1 MYQFDSNYA
10 DTVKSG
16 VIQGLVNRAKMVC
29 CDHKAYREE
38 IERITTVF
46 VNNGYPKKF
55 VDKAV
60 GKQAKSRMQVK
71 PKVDDGKVRTV
82 RIPYVPGLSQEIRR
96 LACSIGT
103 T

>member
-1 MYQFDSNYA
+1 MKAF
-10 DTVKSG
+10 
-16 VIQGLVNRAKMVC
+16 VNTAKMVC
-29 CDHKAYREE
+29 SDHKAYRKE

-55 VDKAV
+55 VDNAV
-60 GKQAKSRMQVK
+60 GKQVKSRMQVK
-71 PKVDDGKVRTV
+71 PKADDGKVRTV
-82 RIPYVPGLSQEIRR
+82 CIPYVPALSQEIRR

>member
-1 MYQFDSNYA
+1 MCS
-10 DTVKSG
+10 
-16 VIQGLVNRAKMVC
+16 
-29 CDHKAYREE
+29 DHKVFGEE
-38 IERITTVF
+38 IEQITTVF

-82 RIPYVPGLSQEIRR
+82 RIPYVPGLSEEIRR
-96 LACSIGT
+96 LARKVDVRCVFMHQKH
-103 T
+103 